1 MTATAISQLLPG
13 QAVAVGA
20 EGVKPGAE
28 AAPAHRFEFT
38 GDGREFFGIWIVNI
52 LLSVV
57 TLGIYSA
64 WAKVRSKRYFY
75 SHTLLAGASFDYLA
89 RPMQILKGRLV
100 VAAFFLAYL
109 GLTRLTPW
117 ADLVVGLLMIPLA
130 PWVVVRALSFS
141 RRYTSWRNLRF
152 GFDGGKKEAFGV
164 FVLLPVA
171 AVVSLGLLHP
181 YSMYRRRQFLVEHS
195 RYGRTPFAFDGTRA
209 GYFRI
214 YLVATALL
222 VVAVALAAA
231 LGLGAAAA
239 LTGAADV
246 TSNVFKI
253 VFGGALAVGAL
264 AVYIHLA
271 ARRENYAWSHTR
283 LDADR
288 FRLEL
293 QIGALYRIYL
303 INVTLIVLTVGLA
316 IPWAKVR
323 LACYRLSRLSLLAA
337 GDLDRHLAGAD
348 GQMAALGQEF
358 GDALDLDLGM

>member
-1 MTATAISQLLPG
+1 
-13 QAVAVGA
+13 
-20 EGVKPGAE
+20 
-28 AAPAHRFEFT
+28 
-38 GDGREFFGIWIVNI
+38 
-52 LLSVV
+52 
-57 TLGIYSA
+57 
-64 WAKVRSKRYFY
+64 
-75 SHTLLAGASFDYLA
+75 
-89 RPMQILKGRLV
+89 MQILKGRLV

-109 GLTRLTPW
+109 GLTQLTPW
-117 ADLVVGLLMIPLA
+117 ADLVVGLLVIPALA

-152 GFDGGKKEAFGV
+152 GFDGGKKEAFGIY
-164 FVLLPVA
+164 VLLPVA

-181 YSMYRRRQFLVEHS
+181 YSMYRRRRFLVEHS

-222 VVAVALAAA
+222 LAAVTAAVA
-231 LGLGAAAA
+231 LGLGAAAV
-239 LTGAADV
+239 LTGVADV
-246 TSNVFKI
+246 TSNVFK
-253 VFGGALAVGAL
+253 VMFGGALAVGAL
-264 AVYIHLA
+264 AVYVQLA

-293 QIGALYRIYL
+293 QIGALYRVYL

-316 IPWAKVR
+316 IPWAKVQ
-323 LACYRLSRLSLLAA
+323 LARYRLSRLSLLAA
-337 GDLDRHLAGAD
+337 GDLDRHLAAEH
-348 GQMAALGQEF
+348 GQTAALGQEL